1 LSKNL
6 SPVIVLG
13 GGLTGLGIARVLG
26 KLGIDVYLVVN
37 KKDEAVYSK
46 FCKKAYITPKF
57 RENEKIL
64 KKVLHTIS
72 RNLGKRAVVYPT
84 SDLDALLLSQIKE
97 DFVDDFHFVVGN
109 KKPVDILVNKK
120 KFYKEL
126 NHHKIDY
133 PATFFP
139 EDLDDT
145 KRIGADLTYPI
156 FIRPSNSQLFSKT
169 FTGQGKGFF
178 AYSPKQLIQ
187 HYQLA
192 IKHEIE
198 VMFQEIIPGPPTN
211 SFQFEGYYN
220 KEHNPTVLFAR
231 QRIRIWPPEFG
242 NSTLCVSIPLTK
254 IGPQKIKVDN
264 FLKEIGYNGLMSA
277 EFKKDE
283 RDGKMKILEINARAW
298 WHFWLSA
305 DCGADIMFSSYLDA
319 IGEKNEYI
327 ENYKIGLK
335 SIYFLP
341 DFMASFSM
349 FIKRNLSLAEWINS
363 LKGIS
368 VSTFFSRADF
378 SPFLM
383 TIYYNILTL
392 KQQIN
397 QFRYNAKV

>member
-1 LSKNL
+1 
-6 SPVIVLG
+6 
-13 GGLTGLGIARVLG
+13 
-26 KLGIDVYLVVN
+26 
-37 KKDEAVYSK
+37 
-46 FCKKAYITPKF
+46 
-57 RENEKIL
+57 
-64 KKVLHTIS
+64 
-72 RNLGKRAVVYPT
+72 
-84 SDLDALLLSQIKE
+84 
-97 DFVDDFHFVVGN
+97 
-109 KKPVDILVNKK
+109 
-120 KFYKEL
+120 
-126 NHHKIDY
+126 
-133 PATFFP
+133 
-139 EDLDDT
+139 
-145 KRIGADLTYPI
+145 
-156 FIRPSNSQLFSKT
+156 
-169 FTGQGKGFF
+169 
-178 AYSPKQLIQ
+178 
-187 HYQLA
+187 
-192 IKHEIE
+192 
-198 VMFQEIIPGPPTN
+198 
-211 SFQFEGYYN
+211 
-220 KEHNPTVLFAR
+220 
-231 QRIRIWPPEFG
+231 
-242 NSTLCVSIPLTK
+242 
-254 IGPQKIKVDN
+254 
-264 FLKEIGYNGLMSA
+264 MSA